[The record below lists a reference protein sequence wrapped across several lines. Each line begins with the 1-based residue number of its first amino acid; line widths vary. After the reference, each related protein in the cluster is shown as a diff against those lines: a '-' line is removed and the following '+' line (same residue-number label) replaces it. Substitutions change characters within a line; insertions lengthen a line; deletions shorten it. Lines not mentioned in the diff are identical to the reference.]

1 MVLLILSILLLCG
14 AQSTFKESLDLRPIN
29 NGLLLAQFEF
39 EQTIT
44 LPIAPVDQI
53 DYGSFPGAMEE
64 LVHDYDLEELRLS
77 FGRGRWDQ
85 QIWGQA
91 PFELASTGIQLHSW
105 FKPGSSV
112 QSRWAKLT
120 HTLSGLLC
128 GSIGLLNDAKTS
140 VPLMSFARSSPDQNE
155 AELRF
160 GILPREAVCTE
171 NLTPW
176 VKMLPC
182 MSNVPMMRYDVYFI
196 IWVGGNS
203 DVAEP
208 GKNLRF
214 TVQLDGH
221 LAHHQPD

>member
-1 MVLLILSILLLCG
+1 MILLLTILVLVCVCG
-14 AQSTFKESLDLRPIN
+14 AQSTFRESLDLRPIN

-44 LPIAPVDQI
+44 LPIALPMAPGGVDQW

-64 LVHDYDLEELRLS
+64 LVRDYDLEELRLS

-120 HTLSGLLC
+120 HALSGLLC

-140 VPLMSFARSSPDQNE
+140 VPLMTFARSSPDQGE

-160 GILPREAVCTE
+160 GVLPREAVCTE

-182 MSNVPMMRYDVYFI
+182 MSNV
-196 IWVGGNS
+196 
-203 DVAEP
+203 
-208 GKNLRF
+208 
-214 TVQLDGH
+214 
-221 LAHHQPD
+221 